1 MSPHYFRHVIRSSRD
16 LPTSDDRPPYRG
28 APRRNR
34 ASHDPRTSARLLE
47 ASSRCPRPQL
57 GRQRSP
63 FGVSISLHALKVL
76 PFELLPDLFEIP
88 SSQIIA
94 DRRISEDESVRAFTE
109 SVLGTSVISERT
121 APMRSDG
128 TIHRIA
134 EKLLRDAGL
143 EEPPVDVE
151 VVAKHLGALVR
162 RESAEGEISGALYRL
177 PEGPV
182 IGVNALHASV
192 RQRFTIAHEIGH
204 LVLHEDP
211 VFVDRMYSAPSPSK
225 RPAYLRDARSSQATD
240 VQEIEANKFAAA
252 LLMPPSMIREALD
265 EVSVPVD
272 GEGIETLANLFDV
285 SSQSMG
291 FRLLNLG
298 VPVQQT

>member
-1 MSPHYFRHVIRSSRD
+1 
-16 LPTSDDRPPYRG
+16 
-28 APRRNR
+28 
-34 ASHDPRTSARLLE
+34 
-47 ASSRCPRPQL
+47 
-57 GRQRSP
+57 
-63 FGVSISLHALKVL
+63 
-76 PFELLPDLFEIP
+76 
-88 SSQIIA
+88 
-94 DRRISEDESVRAFTE
+94 
-109 SVLGTSVISERT
+109 
-121 APMRSDG
+121 MRY
-128 TIHRIA
+128 
-134 EKLLRDAGL
+134 
-143 EEPPVDVE
+143 
-151 VVAKHLGALVR
+151 LVP
-162 RESAEGEISGALYRL
+162 YRL

-211 VFVDRMYSAPSPSK
+211 VFVDRMYLAPSPSK

-298 VPVQQT
+298 VPVPANLSTRGGDRAA